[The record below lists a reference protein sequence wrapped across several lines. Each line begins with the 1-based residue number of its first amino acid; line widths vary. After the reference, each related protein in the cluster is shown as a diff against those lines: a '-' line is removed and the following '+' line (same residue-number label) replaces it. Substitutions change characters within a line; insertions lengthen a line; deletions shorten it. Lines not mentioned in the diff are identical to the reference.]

1 MHRYQQP
8 RVGPEVGGASP
19 RRRPRTSAAELASA
33 SAVSDRNTS
42 RPFTGRGLRDSSGNG
57 DRSGGGGGYGGG
69 ASSGAALQLAR
80 KDAEITKLTHDI
92 KRLIE
97 QQMPMQQVVRD
108 LVEQCKRL
116 QEENSFLVLDREDY
130 TTKLQQSEDAEED
143 SHQQMEH
150 VSLRNERK

>member
-33 SAVSDRNTS
+33 SAVSDRITS
-42 RPFTGRGLRDSSGNG
+42 RPFTGRGLRDSSDNG
-57 DRSGGGGGYGGG
+57 DRNGGGEGYGGG

-80 KDAEITKLTHDI
+80 KDAEVTKLTHDI

-116 QEENSFLVLDREDY
+116 QEENSFLVLEREDY

-150 VSLRNERK
+150 VSLHERK